1 MISWQPQVLKKKK
14 YHEYI
19 LSISLQH
26 SIVFGQYP
34 ISSSLIIITRE
45 KTDRKKNKK
54 KIKKPIAIWV
64 FANHVG
70 DPDCIPGSPD
80 SVLAVVRFGKRLGR

>member
-34 ISSSLIIITRE
+34 ISSSLIIITWK
-45 KTDRKKNKK
+45 KTDRKKK
-54 KIKKPIAIWV
+54 
-64 FANHVG
+64 
-70 DPDCIPGSPD
+70 
-80 SVLAVVRFGKRLGR
+80 